1 MTDQYILPTVYTDIS
16 ILICSKNRREDL
28 LNLVEDLKYLVQK
41 NHPVEIVIVEET
53 DFPEPIEGVTYV
65 GHPLK
70 NKGIAYARNL
80 ALQNSTGRIIVFL
93 DDDCRIGPGWLE
105 SLLKPLDTD
114 AVSAVQG
121 GVTVSE
127 SANELGWAETILG
140 FPGGGI
146 KRILQSR
153 NRVLPTREIST
164 LNCAYRRTAVE
175 QAGGFDERLSTGG
188 EDYLLAKQICR
199 NQNCRY
205 VPSAMVRHRPRNR
218 FSAIWR
224 WFVRRGRAE
233 IAVIRTGK
241 QTESTYRSLLR
252 ASISIKLMIVVV
264 PMLVLGADMLTVSA
278 LSGLL
283 YVGLQYVRY
292 LSIWRRSGAPA
303 LSLLALPLVKLTM
316 DVGQD
321 WGRLR
326 GTLDG

>member
-1 MTDQYILPTVYTDIS
+1 LLVASLTSAPEIS
-16 ILICSKNRREDL
+16 ILICSRDRRTDL
-28 LNLVEDLKYLVQK
+28 LTLVADLKRLVPK
-41 NHPVEIVIVEET
+41 SPSIEIVVVEET
-53 DFPEPIEGVTYV
+53 DSPAGIEGVFYV
-65 GHPLK
+65 DHPVR
-70 NKGIAYARNL
+70 NRGVAYARNL
-80 ALQNSTGRIIVFL
+80 ALRNSAGKIVVFL
-93 DDDCRIGPGWLE
+93 DDDCRIDAAWLGT
-105 SLLKPLDTD
+105 LLEPLGNDN
-114 AVSAVQG
+114 VLAVQG
-121 GVTVSE
+121 GVTVPD
-127 SANELGWAETILG
+127 SANALGWAETILG

-146 KRILQSR
+146 KRILQSG

-188 EDYLLAKQICR
+188 EDYLLAKQICT
-199 NQNCRY
+199 NHHCLY

-218 FSAIWR
+218 LSAIWR

-233 IAVIRTGK
+233 IAVVRTGK
-241 QTESTYRSLLR
+241 QTDSTYLSLLR
-252 ASISIKLMIVVV
+252 ASISVKLMIVVV
-264 PMLVLGADMLTVSA
+264 PTLALGTDMLTVSA
-278 LSGLL
+278 LCGLL

-316 DVGQD
+316 DVAQD